1 MNIQPHIYMKRFIFL
16 VSLTGCCL
24 TATAGTTA
32 TTIPAQQRD
41 SVERLLQSEG
51 QTHNA
56 RRMELLN
63 HLCDLDMALGDT
75 TYILPCWF
83 EAQRQNDLLSMDNLL
98 IPLAMRAIRRKQ
110 TDSIEVWKQC
120 CASLPEGWRE
130 CNEEYIEMMAE
141 ISRWERQEEMAG
153 RLLREQVSIDAKKKP
168 YAAMRT
174 LYTLGILSSFEESVQ
189 TKYSLKKSDEYMA
202 EALQIAEGLP
212 FRQAAH
218 FTRQIL
224 LGLSASDVRYG
235 KKYLDFI
242 DKFMQEEDMRRRPFY
257 SHRAL
262 ISALDKLILQGKQ
275 LEREELD
282 GYYHR
287 LCKLIAAYPND
298 PQVPLFFFSP
308 RMHYRYFQAIDQ
320 HEQAL
325 FWCDSLIAASPR
337 LGLPTVYFMKDKM
350 TLLRKLGRWQEAYDA
365 AELYMQGRDSIQQAK
380 SKQRLEE
387 LQTQYDVDRLKREE
401 AERRAQLMW
410 SLLTGALVLML
421 FAGYIMYSR
430 RMALKNRIL
439 VQQLQMHAEELKRM
453 QVLQGQ
459 QDNDK
464 KKEQRQDNDKKELQ
478 QDDKQELQQDDRQE
492 SVQETILTE
501 KQEENSAAADLY
513 QRITEL
519 IRTEKLYLQPE
530 LNRTILLERLGTN
543 KNKFAKAFEAGEA
556 QGLNEYIRLLRLQ
569 ESLLLMER
577 EPDLSLSEV
586 SDRSGFATYSSFY
599 RAFFKQYGVKPT
611 EYRKLTK

>member
-1 MNIQPHIYMKRFIFL
+1 MKRFIIL
-16 VSLTGCCL
+16 VSLMGCYL
-24 TATAGTTA
+24 TAAANTTA
-32 TTIPAQQRD
+32 ATGPAQQRD
-41 SVERLLQSEG
+41 SVERLLHSEG
-51 QTHNA
+51 REHNG

-110 TDSIEVWKQC
+110 TDSIEVWKQH

-130 CNEEYIEMMAE
+130 CNEEYIGMMAE

-235 KKYLDFI
+235 KKYLGFI

-308 RMHYRYFQAIDQ
+308 RMHYRYYKVIG
-320 HEQAL
+320 EYEKAL

-337 LGLPTVYFMKDKM
+337 QGLPTVYFMKDKM

-380 SKQRLEE
+380 SKQQLEE
-387 LQTQYDVDRLKREE
+387 LQTQYDVDRLKRKE
-401 AERRAQLMW
+401 AERRVQLMW

-439 VQQLQMHAEELKRM
+439 VQQLRAHVEELKQK
-453 QVLQGQ
+453 QVLL
-459 QDNDK
+459 
-464 KKEQRQDNDKKELQ
+464 EQ
-478 QDDKQELQQDDRQE
+478 QDDDKKRLLKDDRQE
-492 SVQETILTE
+492 PVQETILTV
-501 KQEENSAAADLY
+501 KQERNSAAAALY
-513 QRITEL
+513 KRITEL

-530 LNRTILLERLGTN
+530 LNRTLLLERLGTN
-543 KNKFAKAFEAGEA
+543 KNKFAEAFEAGEA

-569 ESLLLMER
+569 ESLLLMDR

-611 EYRKLTK
+611 EYRKLSK